1 MRYFA
6 AKPTEE
12 ELPRI
17 VTVDI
22 GRMVVRQVRRACA
35 MPSASIRE
43 GREEVIHDFP
53 ALGQIMKL

>member
-1 MRYFA
+1 MRHFA

-17 VTVDI
+17 VTVDM
-22 GRMVVRQVRRACA
+22 GRMVVRQVRRTLRNAECIL
-35 MPSASIRE
+35 ME
-43 GREEVIHDFP
+43 GREEVIHDFQ